1 MPGIGS
7 TFRSGPYYISHP
19 FINFSA
25 RYRLSWMMDS
35 IKQDT
40 AELWQELMRPFPSLP
55 SEYPFLEM
63 SPHGPAQW
71 TIQHDQRPI
80 FYFVMTLSSL
90 FDSTMISSRVL
101 HRPVE
106 RYLSIVLVLIPSGF
120 TAFAHEQGY
129 RYNIPAGVN
138 IASGL
143 QVGRGHRL
151 H

>member
-1 MPGIGS
+1 
-7 TFRSGPYYISHP
+7 
-19 FINFSA
+19 
-25 RYRLSWMMDS
+25 
-35 IKQDT
+35 
-40 AELWQELMRPFPSLP
+40 
-55 SEYPFLEM
+55 
-63 SPHGPAQW
+63 
-71 TIQHDQRPI
+71 
-80 FYFVMTLSSL
+80 MTLSSL

-101 HRPVE
+101 HGPVE

-151 H
+151 YKHLTSGVTIHMRRMPEIL